1 MTPEQGIVLGVA
13 GFLGGAVNSVA
24 GGGSLIS
31 FPALLAVGY
40 PGVTANMTNT
50 VALWPGYV
58 GSSVA
63 YRRELEGQ
71 RSRAVVLAATCIV
84 GGLAGSVLL
93 LTTPAS
99 VFKQAVPWLIL
110 LACAL
115 FALQPLATRSLAKR
129 QAPSK
134 EHRSLGL
141 HVAVFLAAIYGA
153 YFGAGLGIVLLA
165 VLGLAIPDSLQKLN
179 GLKQVLSVVI
189 NSVAVVAYGVFGS
202 RRVDCGRHHG
212 RGQPCRGPSRRRL
225 CPPAE
230 PDPAARRR
238 PRLRRHGRLHP
249 ACPAMTPARQ
259 VGTLREHVHRP
270 C

>member
-1 MTPEQGIVLGVA
+1 MAERGNGLTPEQGIVLGVA
-13 GFLGGAVNSVA
+13 GLLGGAVNSVA

-71 RSRAVVLAATCIV
+71 RSRAMVLATTCV
-84 GGLAGSVLL
+84 LGGLAGSVLL

-99 VFKQAVPWLIL
+99 VFKRAVPWLIL

-115 FALQPLATRSLAKR
+115 FALQPLATHALTKR

-189 NSVAVVAYGVFGS
+189 NSVAVVAYGVFGPVAWTAVAIMAVAS
-202 RRVDCGRHHG
+202 LVGGRLG
-212 RGQPCRGPSRRRL
+212 GGFARRL
-225 CPPAE
+225 SPIL
-230 PDPAARRR
+230 
-238 PRLRRHGRLHP
+238 LRVLVLGFGVTVGCILL
-249 ACPAMTPARQ
+249 ARQ
-259 VGTLREHVHRP
+259 
-270 C
+270 

>member
-1 MTPEQGIVLGVA
+1 LTPEQGIVLGVA

-63 YRRELEGQ
+63 YRHEIEGQ
-71 RSRAVVLAATCIV
+71 RSRALVLSATCV
-84 GGLAGSVLL
+84 LGGLAGSVLL

-115 FALQPLATRSLAKR
+115 FALQPLATRALQKR
-129 QAPSK
+129 RSQSK
-134 EHRSLGL
+134 EHRSTGL
-141 HVAVFLAAIYGA
+141 HLGVFFGAVYGA

-165 VLGLAIPDSLQKLN
+165 MLALAIPDSLQKLN

-189 NSVAVVAYGVFGS
+189 NSVALVTYGVFGPVAWTAVAVMAVAS
-202 RRVDCGRHHG
+202 LAGGRLG
-212 RGQPCRGPSRRRL
+212 GGFARRL
-225 CPPAE
+225 SPIL
-230 PDPAARRR
+230 
-238 PRLRRHGRLHP
+238 LRVVVLGFGVTVGCILL
-249 ACPAMTPARQ
+249 ARQ
-259 VGTLREHVHRP
+259 
-270 C
+270 

>member
-99 VFKQAVPWLIL
+99 VFKQTVPWLIL

-141 HVAVFLAAIYGA
+141 HVAVLLAAIYGA

-165 VLGLAIPDSLQKLN
+165 VLGLAIPDSLQRLN

-189 NSVAVVAYGVFGS
+189 NSVAVVAYGVFGPVAWTAVAIMAVAS
-202 RRVDCGRHHG
+202 LAGGRLG
-212 RGQPCRGPSRRRL
+212 GGFARRL
-225 CPPAE
+225 SPIL
-230 PDPAARRR
+230 
-238 PRLRRHGRLHP
+238 LRVVVLGFGVTVGCILL
-249 ACPAMTPARQ
+249 ARQ
-259 VGTLREHVHRP
+259 
-270 C
+270 

>member
-1 MTPEQGIVLGVA
+1 LTPEQGIVLGIA

-40 PGVTANMTNT
+40 PGVTANVTNT

-63 YRRELEGQ
+63 YSRELKGQ
-71 RSRAVVLAATCIV
+71 RSRAMVLAVTCVV
-84 GGLAGSVLL
+84 GGTAGSVLL
-93 LTTPAS
+93 LTTPAK
-99 VFKQAVPWLIL
+99 VFKQAVPFLIL

-115 FALQPLATRSLAKR
+115 FAFQPLATRVLAKR
-129 QAPSK
+129 HAPSR

-141 HVAVFLAAIYGA
+141 HVAVLLAAVYGA

-165 VLGLAIPDSLQKLN
+165 MLGLAIPDSLQRLN

-189 NSVAVVAYGVFGS
+189 NSVAVVAYGLFGPVAWTAVAIMAVTS
-202 RRVDCGRHHG
+202 LAGGRLG
-212 RGQPCRGPSRRRL
+212 GGFARRL
-225 CPPAE
+225 SPVL
-230 PDPAARRR
+230 
-238 PRLRRHGRLHP
+238 LRVLVLGFGVTVGCILL
-249 ACPAMTPARQ
+249 ARQ
-259 VGTLREHVHRP
+259 
-270 C
+270 

>member
-1 MTPEQGIVLGVA
+1 MAERGNGLTPEQGIVLGVA
-13 GFLGGAVNSVA
+13 GLLGGAVNSVA

-71 RSRAVVLAATCIV
+71 RSRAMVLATTCV
-84 GGLAGSVLL
+84 LGGLAGSVLL

-99 VFKQAVPWLIL
+99 VFKRAVPWLIL

-115 FALQPLATRSLAKR
+115 FALQPLASRALTKR

-189 NSVAVVAYGVFGS
+189 NSVAVVAYGVFGPVAWTAVAIMAVAS
-202 RRVDCGRHHG
+202 LVGGRLG
-212 RGQPCRGPSRRRL
+212 GGFARRL
-225 CPPAE
+225 SPIL
-230 PDPAARRR
+230 
-238 PRLRRHGRLHP
+238 LRVLVLGFGVTVGCILL
-249 ACPAMTPARQ
+249 ARQ
-259 VGTLREHVHRP
+259 
-270 C
+270 

>member
-71 RSRAVVLAATCIV
+71 RSRAVVLAATCIF

-189 NSVAVVAYGVFGS
+189 NSVAVVAYGVFG
-202 RRVDCGRHHG
+202 RVAWTAVAIMAVASLAGGRLG
-212 RGQPCRGPSRRRL
+212 GGFARRL
-225 CPPAE
+225 SPIL
-230 PDPAARRR
+230 
-238 PRLRRHGRLHP
+238 LRVVVLGFGITVGCILL
-249 ACPAMTPARQ
+249 ARQ
-259 VGTLREHVHRP
+259 
-270 C
+270 

>member
-1 MTPEQGIVLGVA
+1 MAERGNGLTPEQGIVLGVA
-13 GFLGGAVNSVA
+13 GLLGGAVNSVA

-58 GSSVA
+58 GGSVA

-71 RSRAVVLAATCIV
+71 RSRTMVLATTCV
-84 GGLAGSVLL
+84 LGGLAGSVLL

-99 VFKQAVPWLIL
+99 VFKRAVPWLIL

-115 FALQPLATRSLAKR
+115 FALQPLASRALTKR

-141 HVAVFLAAIYGA
+141 HVAVFFAAIYGA

-189 NSVAVVAYGVFGS
+189 NSVAVVAYGVFGPVAWTAVAIMAVAS
-202 RRVDCGRHHG
+202 LVGGRLG
-212 RGQPCRGPSRRRL
+212 GGFARRL
-225 CPPAE
+225 SPIL
-230 PDPAARRR
+230 
-238 PRLRRHGRLHP
+238 LRVLVLGFGVTVGCILL
-249 ACPAMTPARQ
+249 ARQ
-259 VGTLREHVHRP
+259 
-270 C
+270 

>member
-115 FALQPLATRSLAKR
+115 FALQTLATRSLAKR

-141 HVAVFLAAIYGA
+141 HVTVLLAAIYGA

-189 NSVAVVAYGVFGS
+189 NSVAVVAYGAFG
-202 RRVDCGRHHG
+202 RVAWTAVAIMAVASLAGGRLG
-212 RGQPCRGPSRRRL
+212 GGFARRL
-225 CPPAE
+225 SPIL
-230 PDPAARRR
+230 
-238 PRLRRHGRLHP
+238 LRVVVLGFGVTVGCILL
-249 ACPAMTPARQ
+249 ARQ
-259 VGTLREHVHRP
+259 
-270 C
+270 

>member
-1 MTPEQGIVLGVA
+1 LAERGNGLTPEQGIVLGVA
-13 GFLGGAVNSVA
+13 GLLGGAVNSVA

-71 RSRAVVLAATCIV
+71 RSRAMVLATTCV
-84 GGLAGSVLL
+84 LGGLAGSVLL

-99 VFKQAVPWLIL
+99 VFKRAVPWLIL

-115 FALQPLATRSLAKR
+115 FALQPLATHALTKR

-189 NSVAVVAYGVFGS
+189 NSVAVVAYGVFGPVAWTAVAIMAVAS
-202 RRVDCGRHHG
+202 LVGGRLG
-212 RGQPCRGPSRRRL
+212 GGFARRL
-225 CPPAE
+225 SPIL
-230 PDPAARRR
+230 
-238 PRLRRHGRLHP
+238 LRVLVLGFGVTVGCLLL
-249 ACPAMTPARQ
+249 ARQ
-259 VGTLREHVHRP
+259 
-270 C
+270 

>member
-1 MTPEQGIVLGVA
+1 LTPEQGIVLGVA

-63 YRRELEGQ
+63 YRKELEGP
-71 RSRAVVLAATCIV
+71 RSRAIVLATTCIL
-84 GGLAGSVLL
+84 GGIGGSVLL

-141 HVAVFLAAIYGA
+141 HVAVLLAAIYGA

-165 VLGLAIPDSLQKLN
+165 VLGLAIPDSLQRLN

-189 NSVAVVAYGVFGS
+189 NSVAVVAYGVFGPVAWTAVAIMAVAS
-202 RRVDCGRHHG
+202 LAGGRLG
-212 RGQPCRGPSRRRL
+212 GGFARRL
-225 CPPAE
+225 SPIL
-230 PDPAARRR
+230 
-238 PRLRRHGRLHP
+238 LRVVVLGFGVTVGCILL
-249 ACPAMTPARQ
+249 ARQ
-259 VGTLREHVHRP
+259 
-270 C
+270 

>member
-1 MTPEQGIVLGVA
+1 MAERGNGLTPEQGIVLGVA
-13 GFLGGAVNSVA
+13 GLLGGAVNSVA

-50 VALWPGYV
+50 DALWPGYV
-58 GSSVA
+58 GGSVA

-71 RSRAVVLAATCIV
+71 RSRTMVLATTCV
-84 GGLAGSVLL
+84 LGGLAGSVLL

-99 VFKQAVPWLIL
+99 VFKRAVPWLIL

-115 FALQPLATRSLAKR
+115 FALQPLATRALTKR
-129 QAPSK
+129 QASSK

-141 HVAVFLAAIYGA
+141 HVAGFLAAIYGA

-189 NSVAVVAYGVFGS
+189 NSVAVVAYGVFGPVAWTAVAIMAVAS
-202 RRVDCGRHHG
+202 LVGGRLG
-212 RGQPCRGPSRRRL
+212 GGFARRL
-225 CPPAE
+225 SPIL
-230 PDPAARRR
+230 
-238 PRLRRHGRLHP
+238 LRVLVLGFGVTVGCILL
-249 ACPAMTPARQ
+249 ARQ
-259 VGTLREHVHRP
+259 
-270 C
+270 

>member
-1 MTPEQGIVLGVA
+1 LAERGNGLTPEQGIVLGVA
-13 GFLGGAVNSVA
+13 GLLGGAVNSVA

-58 GSSVA
+58 GGSVA

-71 RSRAVVLAATCIV
+71 RSRAMGLATTCVL

-99 VFKQAVPWLIL
+99 VFKRAVPWLIL

-115 FALQPLATRSLAKR
+115 FALQPLATRALTKR

-189 NSVAVVAYGVFGS
+189 NSVAVVAYGVFGPVAWTAVAIMAVAS
-202 RRVDCGRHHG
+202 LVGGRLG
-212 RGQPCRGPSRRRL
+212 GGFARRL
-225 CPPAE
+225 SPIL
-230 PDPAARRR
+230 
-238 PRLRRHGRLHP
+238 LRVLVLGFGVTVGCILL
-249 ACPAMTPARQ
+249 ARQ
-259 VGTLREHVHRP
+259 
-270 C
+270 

>member
-13 GFLGGAVNSVA
+13 GLLGGAVNSVA

-58 GSSVA
+58 GGSVA

-71 RSRAVVLAATCIV
+71 RSRTMVLATTCV
-84 GGLAGSVLL
+84 LGGLAGSVLL

-141 HVAVFLAAIYGA
+141 HVTVLLAAIYGA

-165 VLGLAIPDSLQKLN
+165 VLGLAIPDSLQRLN

-189 NSVAVVAYGVFGS
+189 NSVAVVAYGVFGPVAWTAVAIMAVAS
-202 RRVDCGRHHG
+202 LVGGRLG
-212 RGQPCRGPSRRRL
+212 GGFARRL
-225 CPPAE
+225 SPIL
-230 PDPAARRR
+230 
-238 PRLRRHGRLHP
+238 LRVLVLGFGVTVGCILL
-249 ACPAMTPARQ
+249 ARQ
-259 VGTLREHVHRP
+259 
-270 C
+270 

>member
-13 GFLGGAVNSVA
+13 GLLGGAVNSVA

-71 RSRAVVLAATCIV
+71 RSRAMVLATTCV
-84 GGLAGSVLL
+84 LGGLAGSVLL

-99 VFKQAVPWLIL
+99 VFKRAVPWLIL

-115 FALQPLATRSLAKR
+115 FALQPLATHALTKR

-189 NSVAVVAYGVFGS
+189 NSVAVVAYGVFGPVAWTAVAIMAVAS
-202 RRVDCGRHHG
+202 LVGGRLG
-212 RGQPCRGPSRRRL
+212 GGFARRL
-225 CPPAE
+225 SPIL
-230 PDPAARRR
+230 
-238 PRLRRHGRLHP
+238 LRVLVLGFGVTVGCILL
-249 ACPAMTPARQ
+249 ARQ
-259 VGTLREHVHRP
+259 
-270 C
+270 

>member
-1 MTPEQGIVLGVA
+1 MAERGNGLNPGQGIVLGIA

-40 PGVTANMTNT
+40 PSVTANMTNT

-58 GSSVA
+58 GSSAA
-63 YRRELEGQ
+63 YRRELQGQ
-71 RSRAVVLAATCIV
+71 QSRAAILAITCV
-84 GGLAGSVLL
+84 AGGIAGSALL

-99 VFKQAVPWLIL
+99 VFKRAVPFLIL

-115 FALQPLATRSLAKR
+115 FALQPVATRVLAKR

-134 EHRSLGL
+134 QHRSFGL
-141 HVAVFLAAIYGA
+141 HFAVLLAAVYGA

-165 VLGLAIPDSLQKLN
+165 ILGLAIPDSLQKLN

-189 NSVAVVAYGVFGS
+189 NSVALVAYSAFG
-202 RRVDCGRHHG
+202 RVAWTAVAVMAVASLAGGRLG
-212 RGQPCRGPSRRRL
+212 GGFARRL
-225 CPPAE
+225 SPIV
-230 PDPAARRR
+230 
-238 PRLRRHGRLHP
+238 LRVVILSFGVTVGCILL
-249 ACPAMTPARQ
+249 ARQ
-259 VGTLREHVHRP
+259 
-270 C
+270 

>member
-13 GFLGGAVNSVA
+13 GLLGGAVNSVA

-58 GSSVA
+58 GGSVA

-71 RSRAVVLAATCIV
+71 RSRAMVLATTCV
-84 GGLAGSVLL
+84 LGGLAGSVLL

-99 VFKQAVPWLIL
+99 VFKRAVPWLIL

-115 FALQPLATRSLAKR
+115 FALQPLATHALTKR

-189 NSVAVVAYGVFGS
+189 NSVAVVAYGVFGPVAWTAVAIMAVAS
-202 RRVDCGRHHG
+202 LVGGRLG
-212 RGQPCRGPSRRRL
+212 GGFARRL
-225 CPPAE
+225 SPIL
-230 PDPAARRR
+230 
-238 PRLRRHGRLHP
+238 LRVLVLGFGVTVGCILL
-249 ACPAMTPARQ
+249 ARQ
-259 VGTLREHVHRP
+259 
-270 C
+270 

>member
-13 GFLGGAVNSVA
+13 GLLGGAVNSVA

-58 GSSVA
+58 GGSVA

-71 RSRAVVLAATCIV
+71 RSRTMVLATTCV
-84 GGLAGSVLL
+84 LGGLAGSVLL

-99 VFKQAVPWLIL
+99 VFKRAVPWLIL

-115 FALQPLATRSLAKR
+115 FALQPLATHALTKR

-189 NSVAVVAYGVFGS
+189 NSVAVVAYGVFGPVAWTAVAIMAVAS
-202 RRVDCGRHHG
+202 LVGGRLG
-212 RGQPCRGPSRRRL
+212 GGFARRL
-225 CPPAE
+225 SPIL
-230 PDPAARRR
+230 
-238 PRLRRHGRLHP
+238 LRVLVLGFGVTVGCILL
-249 ACPAMTPARQ
+249 ARQ
-259 VGTLREHVHRP
+259 
-270 C
+270 